1 MRLLVT
7 RSREDAEPLAAA
19 LGERGIEAVLEPLM
33 SITDVAGA
41 AGAPDL
47 DPDGAQAL
55 LITSANGIRAFARR
69 HSRRDIAVFA
79 VGDASARTAG
89 ELGFAEVRSAAGDVD
104 ALAALVRD
112 EVDPGAG
119 ALLHIAGTHSAGDLS
134 GLLEAAGFDVRRQVL
149 YQATAA
155 EKLSPG
161 TVDELKSGTLDG
173 VLLFSPRTAGLF
185 VKLAAAAGLEEAC
198 RPLVAYCLSQAV
210 ADNVVALPWRQV
222 QVASEP
228 NQQALLNVLGPRKQ
242 QGK

>member
-7 RSREDAEPLAAA
+7 RPREDAEPLAAA

-33 SITDVAGA
+33 SITDVD
-41 AGAPDL
+41 APDL

-55 LITSANGIRAFARR
+55 LITSANGIRAFARCT
-69 HSRRDIAVFA
+69 SRRDIAVYA
-79 VGDASARTAG
+79 VGDASARAAG

-104 ALAALVRD
+104 ALAALVRE

-119 ALLHIAGTHSAGDLS
+119 ALLHIAGSHVAGDLS
-134 GLLEAAGFDVRRQVL
+134 GLLEGAGFDVLRQVL

-155 EKLSPG
+155 EKLSPEI
-161 TVDELKSGTLDG
+161 VDELKSGTLDG
-173 VLLFSPRTAGLF
+173 VLLFSPRAAGLF
-185 VKLAAAAGLEEAC
+185 VKLAAAASLEQAC
-198 RPLVAYCLSQAV
+198 RPLVAFCLSQAV
-210 ADNVVALPWRQV
+210 ADNAEALPWRRV

-228 NQQALLNVLGPRKQ
+228 NQQALLDALG